1 MAETKADISAVM
13 GVELI
18 LLFRDLDEAKTQPA
32 TKMAFQTE
40 HSVEAS
46 RDSDTTAT
54 KDGSVT
60 SSATLEEEI
69 SITTIM
75 ARNDP
80 TGDFI
85 ERAHYDNLT
94 IEVWEID
101 RGAKNEQ
108 GLFKAQYRQGK
119 VTDYTRTGSAEDA
132 AEIEFTFKTNGK
144 RQKGYTPL
152 SEEQEELMQYVF
164 RDTEIYTGPENE
176 KNAEDKTAGKETA
189 ENTET
194 ESM

>member
-1 MAETKADISAVM
+1 MANLTPVM

-18 LLFRDLDEAKTQPA
+18 LLFRDLDEAKTKPA

-54 KDGSVT
+54 KDGSIT

-75 ARNDP
+75 ARNDS
-80 TGDFI
+80 TAEFI
-85 ERAHYDNLT
+85 ERALYDNRT

-101 RGAKNEQ
+101 RKSKNDQ
-108 GLFKAQYRQGK
+108 GLYKAQYRQGK
-119 VTDYTRTGSAEDA
+119 VTDYTRTANAEDP
-132 AEIEFTFKTNGK
+132 AEIEFTFATNGK
-144 RQKGYTPL
+144 RQKGFTPL
-152 SEEQEELMQYVF
+152 SEEQEEIVQYVF
-164 RDTEIYTGPENE
+164 RDTEVYEGEKNE
-176 KNAEDKTAGKETA
+176 KNAEKE
-189 ENTET
+189 
-194 ESM
+194 SK

>member
-1 MAETKADISAVM
+1 MAETKAAEISAVM

-18 LLFRDLDEAKTQPA
+18 LLFRDLEEAKTKPA
-32 TKMAFQTE
+32 TKMALQTE
-40 HSVEAS
+40 HSVEGS

-54 KDGSVT
+54 KDGGVT
-60 SSATLEEEI
+60 SSGDVEEEI
-69 SITTIM
+69 SITTLM

-80 TGDFI
+80 TADFV
-85 ERAHYDNLT
+85 EEAFYENRT

-119 VTDYTRTGSAEDA
+119 VTDYARTGSAEDA

-152 SEEQEELMQYVF
+152 SEEQEEIMQYVF
-164 RDTEIYTGPENE
+164 RDTDIYEGAKNE
-176 KNAEDKTAGKETA
+176 KNAEKE
-189 ENTET
+189 
-194 ESM
+194 SK

>member
-1 MAETKADISAVM
+1 MAELSAVM
-13 GVELI
+13 GAEVI
-18 LLFRDLDEAKTQPA
+18 LLFRDLDEAKTKPA

-85 ERAHYDNLT
+85 ETALYDNRT

-101 RGAKNEQ
+101 RNAKNEK
-108 GLFKAQYRQGK
+108 GLYKAQYRQGK
-119 VTDYTRTGSAEDA
+119 VTDYTRTASAEDA
-132 AEIEFTFKTNGK
+132 AEIEFTFTTNGK

-152 SEEQEELMQYVF
+152 SEEQEEIVQYVF
-164 RDTEIYTGPENE
+164 RDTEVYTGKENE
-176 KNAEDKTAGKETA
+176 ENAEDKVAAGEETGEA
-189 ENTET
+189 TE
-194 ESM
+194 

>member
-1 MAETKADISAVM
+1 MAETKADIAAVM

-18 LLFRDLDEAKTQPA
+18 LLFRDLEEAKTKPA

-40 HSVEAS
+40 HSVEGS

-54 KDGSVT
+54 KDGGVT
-60 SSATLEEEI
+60 SSGEVEEEI

-85 ERAHYDNLT
+85 ERAFYDNRT

-108 GLFKAQYRQGK
+108 GLYKAQYRQGK
-119 VTDYTRTGSAEDA
+119 VTDYTRTGSAEDEA
-132 AEIEFTFKTNGK
+132 QIEFTFKTNGK

-152 SEEQEELMQYVF
+152 SGEQEEIVQYVF
-164 RDTEIYTGPENE
+164 RDTDIYEGEKNE
-176 KNAEDKTAGKETA
+176 KNAEKE
-189 ENTET
+189 
-194 ESM
+194 SK

>member
-1 MAETKADISAVM
+1 MTETKAAEISAVM

-32 TKMAFQTE
+32 TKMAFQAE

-54 KDGSVT
+54 KDGGIT
-60 SSATLEEEI
+60 SSGEVEEEI

-85 ERAHYDNLT
+85 ERAFYDNRT

-101 RGAKNEQ
+101 RGAKNEK
-108 GLFKAQYRQGK
+108 GLYKAQYRQGK
-119 VTDYTRTGSAEDA
+119 VTDYTRTGSTEDA
-132 AEIEFTFKTNGK
+132 AQIEFTFKTNGK
-144 RQKGYTPL
+144 RQKGYTTL
-152 SEEQEELMQYVF
+152 SEEQEEIVQYVF

-176 KNAEDKTAGKETA
+176 KNAEDKTTGEATGEA
-189 ENTET
+189 TE
-194 ESM
+194 

>member
-1 MAETKADISAVM
+1 MADTKLDITAVM

-18 LLFRDLDEAKTQPA
+18 LLFRDLNEAKTQPA

-40 HSVEAS
+40 HSVESS

-54 KDGSVT
+54 KDGGVT
-60 SSATLEEEI
+60 SSSSQEEEI

-80 TGDFI
+80 TADFI

-108 GLFKAQYRQGK
+108 GLYKAQYRQGK
-119 VTDYTRTGSAEDA
+119 VTDYTRTGNAEDP

-152 SEEQEELMQYVF
+152 SEKQEEIMQYVF
-164 RDTEIYTGPENE
+164 RDTEVYTGAENE
-176 KNAEDKTAGKETA
+176 KNAEKE
-189 ENTET
+189 
-194 ESM
+194 SK